1 MNTQEVA
8 DKLVQLCR
16 EGKNEEA
23 IDQLYADNVVS
34 KEPKGSHMELIAG
47 KEGVKNKTIQW
58 ENSVQEIHSA
68 SISEP
73 LVADGFFSVVMD
85 MDVTYKE
92 HGRMAMS
99 EVAVYQVADGKIVAD
114 QYFYSIPGQ

>member
-16 EGKNEEA
+16 DGKNEEA
-23 IDQLYADNVVS
+23 IEELYADNVVS
-34 KEPKGSHMELIAG
+34 KEPKGSPMELTEG
-47 KEGVKNKTIQW
+47 KDAVKNKTVQW
-58 ENSVQEIHSA
+58 EESLEEIHSA

-73 LVADGFFSVVMD
+73 IVADNHFSIVMNID
-85 MDVTYKE
+85 ATYKE

-99 EVAVYQVADGKIVAD
+99 EICVYEVKNGKISAEEF
-114 QYFYSIPGQ
+114 FYSMS